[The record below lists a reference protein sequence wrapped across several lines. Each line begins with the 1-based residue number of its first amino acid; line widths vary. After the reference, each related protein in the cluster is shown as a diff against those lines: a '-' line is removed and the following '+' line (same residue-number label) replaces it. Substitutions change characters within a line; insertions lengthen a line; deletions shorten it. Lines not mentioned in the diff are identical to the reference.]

1 MNTEAKVL
9 TKDYKQEKTATVAK
23 PTPTRKEA
31 RDKLEQQII
40 AGLEGKDKETIAKK
54 VSAGMSKNKQL
65 NKFLHAPFNVPTNL
79 QRDKFEKLWDDMGTN
94 GLHNPIAM
102 KAQLE
107 VAMER
112 ESGGTIEAIRKK
124 FNDFIEDEDVRE
136 QFENKLAEY
145 AEFLDTK
152 LQTQLEFIYK
162 RAFS

>member
-1 MNTEAKVL
+1 MSTETKVL
-9 TKDYKQEKTATVAK
+9 TKDSKQEKTQPRLSKV
-23 PTPTRKEA
+23 
-31 RDKLEQQII
+31 EQSKFEQVII

-65 NKFLHAPFNVPTNL
+65 NKFLNAPFNVPANL
-79 QRDKFEKLWDDMGTN
+79 QRDKFEAMWDDMGVN
-94 GLHNPIAM
+94 GLHNPTAM

-112 ESGGTIEAIRKK
+112 ESAGTIEVIKKK
-124 FNDFIEDEDVRE
+124 FNDFIEEEETR
-136 QFENKLAEY
+136 QAFENKLAEY

-152 LQTQLEFIYK
+152 LQTSLEFIYK